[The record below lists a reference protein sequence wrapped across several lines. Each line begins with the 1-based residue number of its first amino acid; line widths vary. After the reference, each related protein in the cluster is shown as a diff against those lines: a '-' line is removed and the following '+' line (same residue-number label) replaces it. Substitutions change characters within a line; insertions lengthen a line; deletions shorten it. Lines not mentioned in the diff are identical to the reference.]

1 MTYQEVLENAKKVLA
16 PKCKVCPVC
25 DGVACRGQMPGLG
38 GKGSGRAFTVCREF
52 FASIKLNMDC
62 VHEHFEPDTKVELF
76 GRHFEVP
83 FFVACAAGM
92 PLNYTGYLTE
102 QQFCEATVFG
112 ALAEGSFAFTGDGP
126 TDDFFPSTLP
136 VIEKAGGVA
145 VSTIKPWANE
155 KVFERI
161 RQLEEVHAMAFAMD
175 VDSAAHSNLKLLG
188 KPVFAKGVEDLKEI
202 VASTQMPFLVKGIM
216 TPKSAIR
223 CQQAGAYGIV
233 VSSHGGRV
241 LEDAPAPASML
252 PQIRKAVGNS
262 FKIIVDGGIRS
273 GADVF
278 KCLALGADAV
288 LIGRPYAIAA
298 HGGLEEGVRL
308 YTQRIASELKEIMIL
323 TDTPTLADITMDKL
337 VM

>member
-1 MTYQEVLENAKKVLA
+1 M
-16 PKCKVCPVC
+16 
-25 DGVACRGQMPGLG
+25 
-38 GKGSGRAFTVCREF
+38 
-52 FASIKLNMDC
+52 
-62 VHEHFEPDTKVELF
+62 
-76 GRHFEVP
+76 
-83 FFVACAAGM
+83 
-92 PLNYTGYLTE
+92 
-102 QQFCEATVFG
+102 
-112 ALAEGSFAFTGDGP
+112 
-126 TDDFFPSTLP
+126 
-136 VIEKAGGVA
+136 
-145 VSTIKPWANE
+145 
-155 KVFERI
+155 
-161 RQLEEVHAMAFAMD
+161 
-175 VDSAAHSNLKLLG
+175 
-188 KPVFAKGVEDLKEI
+188 FAKGVEDLREI